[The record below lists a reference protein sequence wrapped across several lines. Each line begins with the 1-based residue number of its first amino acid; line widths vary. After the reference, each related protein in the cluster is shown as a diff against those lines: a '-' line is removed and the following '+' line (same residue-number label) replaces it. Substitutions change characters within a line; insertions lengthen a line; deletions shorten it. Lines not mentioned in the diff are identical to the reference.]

1 MSTSLAMQRQ
11 SIEHCLAHLERISP
25 GLADVIAKAREGAR
39 TLAWLEKRQGLIKKI
54 VALDRDEPA
63 LAALLVALP
72 DAEIVRVSEIEVTS
86 TMSVP
91 LLDIDATDRML
102 GSDGEEA

>member
-11 SIEHCLAHLERISP
+11 SIEHCLAHLERADS
-25 GLADVIAKAREGAR
+25 GLSDVIAKAREGVR
-39 TLAWLEKRQGLIKKI
+39 TLAWLEKRQVLIKKI

-72 DAEIVRVSEIEVTS
+72 EAEIVRVSEITS
-86 TMSVP
+86 TPTVAP
-91 LLDIDATDRML
+91 IDFSELYRDVV
-102 GSDGEEA
+102 GSDGEGA